1 MQWISIKRCE
11 WLKNNIKHLCTR
23 VNLHKK
29 KYLQPNLKLEAW
41 QKEVPKFQLN
51 KNRKVTKN
59 WKTTHMWRRW
69 CTPQNFFFAFIDQ
82 LEKQIQ
88 LLKNCWSGPV
98 KNKIILIFIVTLQFF
113 KKIKKNICRYNY
125 QNLDDVIY
133 SSWDIKQNIL
143 TLVILGCFLPFLTS
157 LKTPKIKILKN
168 EKICWRY
175 HHFTNVYQKSQSY
188 DVWFLRYR
196 VRDRHIFSF

>member
-59 WKTTHMWRRW
+59 WKITHMWRRW
-69 CTPQNFFFAFIDQ
+69 CTPQNFFFAFIDE

-98 KNKIILIFIVTLQFF
+98 KNKIILIFIVMLQFF
-113 KKIKKNICRYNY
+113 KKIKKNTCRYNY

-133 SSWDIKQNIL
+133 SSRDIEQNIL
-143 TLVILGCFLPFLTS
+143 TLA
-157 LKTPKIKILKN
+157 
-168 EKICWRY
+168 ICWINKKMPGDIIFLYIYVY
-175 HHFTNVYQKSQSY
+175 HKWRLY
-188 DVWFLRYR
+188 DIWFLKYT
-196 VRDRHIFSF
+196 VWQTEIFVISVHF